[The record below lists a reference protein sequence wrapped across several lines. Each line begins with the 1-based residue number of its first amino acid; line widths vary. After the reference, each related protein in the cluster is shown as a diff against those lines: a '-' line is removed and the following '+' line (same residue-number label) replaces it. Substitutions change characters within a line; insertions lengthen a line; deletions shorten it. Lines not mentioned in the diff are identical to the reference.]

1 MCACA
6 RACVCWVG
14 CSPHSSE
21 AERQKGQWPHFT
33 RGASGGMQSRVIDSG
48 GEEAQPAGQPWFWQV
63 DLTGEPTLTSRP
75 TLSNHRVVCRVI
87 RQLRVAVVPGLC
99 WDNMRVWWE
108 QKPRKTNSPKSSFSK
123 YELCNRRIHIIMP
136 GVLQYRKQHSRSILG
151 SSLLSAKKF
160 LSAQFGWNKS
170 RKTIYI

>member
-63 DLTGEPTLTSRP
+63 DLTGEATLTSRP
-75 TLSNHRVVCRVI
+75 TLSNHQDCVSGDQTAQSRCCAWI
-87 RQLRVAVVPGLC
+87 
-99 WDNMRVWWE
+99 
-108 QKPRKTNSPKSSFSK
+108 
-123 YELCNRRIHIIMP
+123 
-136 GVLQYRKQHSRSILG
+136 VLGQHETLVG
-151 SSLLSAKKF
+151 TEAEKNKF
-160 LSAQFGWNKS
+160 AQEFV
-170 RKTIYI
+170 